1 MEIVPRALEDYLL
14 SLHPR
19 RPPEVEEL
27 ERRAAETRFPIIG
40 PLVGALC
47 ELLARSIGARRVLE
61 LGSGFGYSAW
71 WFARS
76 GARVVLT
83 EYDARNLEIARRLL
97 GASDCEYHAG
107 DALEILPRLEGEFD
121 LIFCDIDKADY
132 PRAWKAALPRLRK
145 GGLFVT
151 DNVFWHG
158 EVLSSQPDADARGVL
173 EYNRLAFST
182 PGVRTSIV
190 PLRDG
195 VAVSLKT

>member
-27 ERRAAETRFPIIG
+27 ERWAAEMRFPIIG

-97 GASDCEYHAG
+97 SASDCEYHLG

-151 DNVFWHG
+151 DNVLWHG

-173 EYNRLAFST
+173 DYNRLAFST
-182 PGVRTSIV
+182 PGVRTSII